1 MDQVE
6 QEAAA
11 EKLARGRFTLDD
23 FVVQMRQMRKLG
35 PLESIIGMLPGGN
48 QLKAKAGAMPSEKD
62 LAHVEAIILSMTR
75 REREHPEILDGR
87 RKRRVAR
94 GSGRNVQEVNQLLK
108 GFEQMQ
114 QLMKQMR
121 SGKLPK
127 IPGIGALPGLR

>member
-1 MDQVE
+1 
-6 QEAAA
+6 
-11 EKLARGRFTLDD
+11 
-23 FVVQMRQMRKLG
+23 MRQMRKLG
-35 PLESIIGMLPGGN
+35 PLESIIAMLPGGN
-48 QLKAKAGAMPSEKD
+48 ALKAQAGAMPSEKD

-75 REREHPEILDGR
+75 KEREHPEILDGR
-87 RKRRVAR
+87 RKRRVAH